1 MKKSRTWIL
10 NLSSIVIVI
19 TFLSRNIIKLRWI
32 LPKRLGLVWPIFK
45 MIQLSAYG
53 GSSIG
58 RKDNLSKTIWSVI
71 DQGTVLFAAALCSG
85 RKSTVNNHFLTPM
98 WVVLFQYFGSWRH
111 AAECY
116 ALLWS
121 SINSMGCMQCLHKQ
135 NYVFTVY
142 KFPRTF
148 ICFKILNT

>member
-1 MKKSRTWIL
+1 MNKSRTWIL

-53 GSSIG
+53 GSSIV

-71 DQGTVLFAAALCSG
+71 DQGTVLFATALCSG
-85 RKSTVNNHFLTPM
+85 RKSTVNNHFLSPM
-98 WVVLFQYFGSWRH
+98 SVVLFQYFGSWRH
-111 AAECY
+111 AAECRTAMCY
-116 ALLWS
+116 YDHQSTRWAACSACTNKTMSLLYIS
-121 SINSMGCMQCLHKQ
+121 SLVPL
-135 NYVFTVY
+135 YVL
-142 KFPRTF
+142 KF
-148 ICFKILNT
+148 